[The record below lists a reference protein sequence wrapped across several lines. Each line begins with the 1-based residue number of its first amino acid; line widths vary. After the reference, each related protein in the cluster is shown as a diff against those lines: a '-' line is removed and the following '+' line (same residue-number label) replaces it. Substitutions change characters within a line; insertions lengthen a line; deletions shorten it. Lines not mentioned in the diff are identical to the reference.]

1 MNLIEVLDY
10 TDGHY
15 KPVLITDKWQ
25 VAYLNSCPEYELEAI
40 TKVDVH
46 HKTDEAFVLLE
57 GRAILIAAEIKED
70 QITFDLIDMKQGV
83 TYNIPKDMWH
93 NIVLYENTRVYIIEN
108 DNTHLGDYEF
118 YHFSDEQ
125 TNQLREEV
133 ISLIADKK

>member
-93 NIVLYENTRVYIIEN
+93 NIVLYENTLVYIS
-108 DNTHLGDYEF
+108 Y
-118 YHFSDEQ
+118 FSLHIQ
-125 TNQLREEV
+125 R
-133 ISLIADKK
+133 